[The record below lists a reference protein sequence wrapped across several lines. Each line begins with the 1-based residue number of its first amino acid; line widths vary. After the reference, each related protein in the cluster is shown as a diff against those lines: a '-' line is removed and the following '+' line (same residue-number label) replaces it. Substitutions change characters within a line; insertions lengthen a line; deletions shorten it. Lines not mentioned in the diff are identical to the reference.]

1 MGSGV
6 LLALGPPDQERNAQR
21 EAPLGDFVL
30 SKMFSRELG
39 QFFAPSRKEVCL
51 LPDQIKPIEPLV
63 PVN

>member
-6 LLALGPPDQERNAQR
+6 LLALGPPDRERGDQR
-21 EAPLGDFVL
+21 CPAILLGDCGTML
-30 SKMFSRELG
+30 SKDALE
-39 QFFAPSRKEVCL
+39 EVLL